1 MPTDSSDQDDATR
14 AAQAGQIWEEERV
27 YAGWALVFGWLLK
40 VTPVHII
47 HELS

>member
-1 MPTDSSDQDDATR
+1 MPTDTSDQDDATR

-40 VTPVHII
+40 VAPLHFL
-47 HELS
+47 EGKS